1 MNTKQ
6 LLTTLIILVIGFAV
20 GVTTLSVTA
29 QTSGCVTPG
38 STWTGPSSAPTG
50 GNICPPLNTGTD
62 WQGRMG
68 QLSIGKTT
76 QTTPNTPGLEVIGGA
91 LIDAITTVNL
101 GVTGTASTSNLVV
114 TTGAGAG
121 KVLTSDAQGHAT
133 WQTPTATANSTDQC
147 NTVTVQPKPSGATYD
162 LEAISLLING
172 QNICKSA
179 RGCYVDI
186 WNDGSSSSSKLY
198 VDYYGSAEL
207 FRQSSIDNRWFFS
220 ATNYTGVNG
229 DSTQTDI
236 LLNSEGWHGMGI
248 SDDFTYS
255 SSYGSQNNQFGNTAH
270 TSWNE
275 HDSDWLTIRNTS
287 GNFFDVSVCKTSL

>member
-68 QLSIGKTT
+68 QLSIGTTT

-121 KVLTSDAQGHAT
+121 KVLTSDAQGRAT
-133 WQTPTATANSTDQC
+133 WQTPTSSGGTQIHFL
-147 NTVTVQPKPSGATYD
+147 PSGSGGCPTDYGVICPDVFHTQGATGFVDWTTVNATTYGVPANAQAVIVFASGSLNGPD
-162 LEAISLLING
+162 GHNWNAYIAIRSSAAAHDSRPLIFG
-172 QNICKSA
+172 
-179 RGCYVDI
+179 
-186 WNDGSSSSSKLY
+186 
-198 VDYYGSAEL
+198 
-207 FRQSSIDNRWFFS
+207 QSSGGEDGTTASGQGMFPLDNGTFQYQIGTIS
-220 ATNYTGVNG
+220 SDETLENDHGNNTGFNKG
-229 DSTQTDI
+229 AFMKI
-236 LLNSEGWHGMGI
+236 IGWVGPA
-248 SDDFTYS
+248 
-255 SSYGSQNNQFGNTAH
+255 N
-270 TSWNE
+270 
-275 HDSDWLTIRNTS
+275 
-287 GNFFDVSVCKTSL
+287 